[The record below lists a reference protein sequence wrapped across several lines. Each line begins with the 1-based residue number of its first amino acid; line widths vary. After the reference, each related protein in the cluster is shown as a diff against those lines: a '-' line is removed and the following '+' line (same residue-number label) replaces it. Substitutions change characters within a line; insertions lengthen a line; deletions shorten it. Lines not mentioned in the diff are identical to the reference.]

1 MFHKFDHYGNIN
13 CVFTSVY
20 ASLSNKYKVID
31 SLATNINYQLKRN
44 KKDQPVDYFDGSVLL
59 WQLRLCHYIL
69 MVSQLELT
77 FPNLHIGVPEG
88 DVLFRRRKHHCR
100 CCTGICKQLSN
111 S

>member
-44 KKDQPVDYFDGSVLL
+44 KKDQPVDYFDGSVLMAVASL
-59 WQLRLCHYIL
+59 SLYFDGFSVR
-69 MVSQLELT
+69 T
-77 FPNLHIGVPEG
+77 NFPKSSYWRT
-88 DVLFRRRKHHCR
+88 RR
-100 CCTGICKQLSN
+100 
-111 S
+111 